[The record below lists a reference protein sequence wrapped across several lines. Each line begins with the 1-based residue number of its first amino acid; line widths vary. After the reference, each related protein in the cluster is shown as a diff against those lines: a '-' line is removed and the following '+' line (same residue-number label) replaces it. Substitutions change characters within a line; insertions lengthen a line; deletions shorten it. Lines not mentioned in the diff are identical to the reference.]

1 MATPRWLQLT
11 NPRYLSDDELENIS
25 SAASLLVTLSP
36 VDITGIPAHVTY
48 CQVIGVLHRIRL
60 LCNYFT
66 YALEWLDIV
75 EDRVEI
81 DWNVADRPYERHE
94 WNSAVLAQATAM
106 THPHVYR
113 EPGPPRAGQLSREW
127 RRHLRHNLS
136 DFMRINLGYFAHTTT
151 TIHVVQVFERVG
163 KIKFN
168 AVYNIL
174 THRGSQRAW
183 GIRFLV
189 EGNINGEQ
197 RSNITVNALEHLS
210 LDLSTAVP
218 AIRRARS
225 MRELGSD
232 YY

>member
-81 DWNVADRPYERHE
+81 DWSVADRPYERAE
-94 WNSAVLAQATAM
+94 WNNAVLAQATAM

-113 EPGPPRAGQLSREW
+113 ERGPPRAGQLSREW

-151 TIHVVQVFERVG
+151 TIHVVQVFER
-163 KIKFN
+163 
-168 AVYNIL
+168 
-174 THRGSQRAW
+174 RAW

-189 EGNINGEQ
+189 EGIINGEQ